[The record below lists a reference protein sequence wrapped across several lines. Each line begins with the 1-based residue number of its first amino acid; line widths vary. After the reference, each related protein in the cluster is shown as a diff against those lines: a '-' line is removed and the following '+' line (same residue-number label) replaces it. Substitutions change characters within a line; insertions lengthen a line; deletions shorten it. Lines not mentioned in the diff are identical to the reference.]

1 MSDQSLIITLRNLA
15 MYFGYKPQSDMDIV
29 RGFMAKIGDK
39 GQAFVNQ

>member
-1 MSDQSLIITLRNLA
+1 MSDQSLTITLRNLA
-15 MYFGYKPQSDMDIV
+15 MDFGYKLQGDMDIV